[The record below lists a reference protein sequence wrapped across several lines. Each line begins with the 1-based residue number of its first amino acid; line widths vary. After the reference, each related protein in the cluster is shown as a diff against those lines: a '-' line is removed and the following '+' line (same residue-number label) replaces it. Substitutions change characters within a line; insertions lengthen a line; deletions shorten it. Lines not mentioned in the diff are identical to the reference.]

1 MSVQDIPPEFEELL
15 NRLLDSPEGEFSST
29 EFDEFQTILES
40 SPEAMRQY
48 FEYIDINTGIKSNW
62 NERLKSLEQIVTHET
77 SAAIITPT
85 LPDTQINR
93 PSPRRPSLINY
104 VLVAA
109 ASMMLLL
116 VMEWSITG
124 RFFWNGPQI
133 VKTEPQVVDLPYIA
147 TLTRATDCVWGGD
160 SPPKFSG
167 QRLLSQDLF
176 LEEGYAE
183 FRFDTGVRL
192 VIEGPTIIK
201 MNSACCAT
209 VSSGKV
215 VLHGYESAPEF
226 ALITPQLTFHD
237 IGTEYGA
244 KIDAD
249 GEVDLHVFE
258 GAVRVDP
265 NQDNLM
271 FTESIIINKGQAKHL
286 NENRIDN
293 IELKPED
300 FKREVP
306 TNPKNLQAIREET
319 RAYDSFHPVVISDPE
334 SFSDWRNAGIGWKN
348 PWRNKLNGG
357 DPARGDSQPLKSLTG
372 SELAQDQLGLVELRK
387 GNTAWRTLERPV
399 RLNKDAIYY
408 LSFYIQKQNTGNG
421 ADNQYGNLSL
431 QTSKPAKHQTRI
443 LLGITS
449 PNFSTLQAGMEVIE
463 NAPPLQTGKTYFF
476 VAKIVASE
484 NASDQ
489 VFMRAFAPEE
499 TIPSHEPPVW
509 TCATA
514 PFRDSSVY
522 DQIRLHAARNAE
534 FLFDELRIGTT
545 WDSVINTQSPE
556 LAP

>member
-15 NRLLDSPEGEFSST
+15 NRLLDSPEGEFSPT
-29 EFDEFQTILES
+29 EFEAFQNILKS
-40 SPEAMRQY
+40 SPDAMHQY
-48 FEYIDINTGIKSNW
+48 FEYIDINTGIKSDW
-62 NERLKSLEQIVTHET
+62 NERLQSLEQIVTRET
-77 SAAIITPT
+77 PASVRSPSAARIHAPG
-85 LPDTQINR
+85 
-93 PSPRRPSLINY
+93 PRRSQYINY
-104 VLVAA
+104 ALVAA
-109 ASMMLLL
+109 ASMMVFLL
-116 VMEWSITG
+116 MEWLVSG
-124 RFFWNGPQI
+124 HFFWDQPQI
-133 VKTEPQVVDLPYIA
+133 AQTETPVVNLPYIA

-160 SPPKFSG
+160 APPKFSG

-192 VIEGPTIIK
+192 VIEGPTKIK
-201 MNSACCAT
+201 MDSACCAT

-215 VLHGYESAPEF
+215 VLHGYEAAPEF

-265 NQDNLM
+265 NQDNQM
-271 FTESIIINKGQAKHL
+271 FVASIIIKEGQAKQL
-286 NENRIDN
+286 KEDRIDD
-293 IELKPED
+293 IQIKPED

-306 TNPKNLQAIREET
+306 TNPKNIQAIREET
-319 RAYDSFHPVVISDPE
+319 RAYDSFHPAIISDPE
-334 SFSDWRNAGIGWKN
+334 SFSDWRNAGMGWKN

-357 DPARGDSQPLKSLTG
+357 EPAHGDSQPLNSLTG
-372 SELAQDQLGLVELRK
+372 SKLADDQLGLVELRN
-387 GNTAWRTLERPV
+387 GNTAWRTLEKTV
-399 RLNKDAIYY
+399 RMNKDAIYY
-408 LSFYIQKQNTGNG
+408 LSFYMQKQNSGK
-421 ADNQYGNLSL
+421 ASEKQYGNLSL
-431 QTSKPAKHQTRI
+431 MTSTPAQSQNKI
-443 LLGITS
+443 LIGMS
-449 PNFSTLQAGMEVIE
+449 SHNFSTLQAGMQVIE
-463 NAPPLQTGKTYFF
+463 NAPPLQTNKNYFF

-489 VFMRAFAPEE
+489 IFMRAFAPEE
-499 TIPSHEPPVW
+499 TIPGHEPPVW
-509 TCATA
+509 TCATD
-514 PFRDSSVY
+514 PFKDSSVY
-522 DQIRLHAARNAE
+522 DQVRLHAARNAE